1 MPYPASK
8 SKLWIVQPPRPELC
22 RELSVGLQVSQFLAQ
37 LLINRGINT
46 VKQGQSFLNAGLE
59 SLHDPFLMKGMAAA
73 VQRLEI
79 AVSQGEKIC
88 VYGDYDADGITGTIL
103 LCRMLTQLGAP
114 YMVYIPHRLQ
124 EGYGLN
130 SAAVRNIHAQGVR
143 LLITVDCGISNPAE
157 VELAQGLGM
166 DVIVTDHHQPPPVLP
181 PAAVILNPKR
191 PDCTYPYKDLAGVGV
206 AAKLAQAVSG
216 KFNLK
221 NSLSDNLDL
230 ICLGTVADVSPLT
243 GENRIFVKYGL
254 QRLTNA
260 SNLGIRK
267 IKQVAGMAG
276 DAPVQVG
283 DIEYKLA
290 PRINAA
296 GRLGSSMAV
305 LRLLLTDSEGEAD
318 ELARMLDEENRRR
331 KQLEDGILKQ
341 AQALSSAQFDPAR
354 DRALVLQHPEWH
366 PGVLGIVASKM
377 AEVYNLPCILLCT
390 KDDPA
395 RGSAR
400 SVDGFYIH
408 QALDKLRAYLV
419 TFGGHHYAAGLTI
432 RHENINPFRDSL
444 NALAW
449 ESIGSQDLPD
459 KLNLDG
465 RLSLDDLDKTVI
477 SDIALLHPFGVDNS
491 EPLFWS
497 DGLQVMYPRGV
508 GTNHLKLKLRQ
519 QEKVID
525 GIGFSMG
532 ELLEEVDYCSR
543 NGIGI
548 SAAFQPQINS
558 WQGQETLQLKLQD
571 IRFAEKMTEDKKR
584 RG

>member
-1 MPYPASK
+1 MPYSTSK
-8 SKLWIVQPPRPELC
+8 SKLWIVHPPQPELC
-22 RELSVGLQVSQFLAQ
+22 RKLSEGLQISQFLAQ

-46 VKQGQSFLNAGLE
+46 VKQGQSFLYDGLE

-79 AVSQGEKIC
+79 AASKREKVC
-88 VYGDYDADGITGTIL
+88 VYGDYDVDGITGAAL
-103 LCRMLTQLGAP
+103 LCRMLTQLDAP
-114 YMVYIPHRLQ
+114 HMVYIPHRLQ

-130 SAAVRNIHAQGVR
+130 SAAIRDIHAQGAR
-143 LLITVDCGISNPAE
+143 LLITVDCGISNQAE
-157 VELAQGLGM
+157 IELAQNLGM
-166 DVIVTDHHQPPPVLP
+166 DVIITDHHQPPSILP
-181 PAAVILNPKR
+181 PAVAILNPKCH
-191 PDCTYPYKDLAGVGV
+191 DCTYPYKDLAGVGV
-206 AAKLAQAVSG
+206 AAKLVQAVSG

-221 NSLSDNLDL
+221 NTITDNLDL

-267 IKQVAGMAG
+267 IKQVAGMAEA
-276 DAPVQVG
+276 APVQVW

-296 GRLGSSMAV
+296 GRLGSAMVV
-305 LRLLLTDSEGEAD
+305 LRLLLTDSEDEAA
-318 ELARMLDEENRRR
+318 ELARRLDEENRRR

-341 AQALSSAQFDPAR
+341 AQALSSAQFDPVR
-354 DRALVLQHPEWH
+354 DRVLVLQHPEWH

-377 AEVYNLPCILLCT
+377 AEEYNLPCILLCT

-400 SVDGFYIH
+400 SVAGFYIH
-408 QALDKLRAYLV
+408 QALDKLKSHLV

-432 RHENINPFRDSL
+432 SHENINPFKDRL

-449 ESIGSQDLPD
+449 EAIGSQDLPE

-465 RLSLDDLDKTVI
+465 RLSLDNLDKTVI
-477 SDIALLHPFGVDNS
+477 AEIAHLHPFGADNP

-497 DGLQVMYPRGV
+497 DKLQVMRHPREV

-519 QEKVID
+519 QERVID

-532 ELLEEVDYCSR
+532 ELLDEVDYCSR
-543 NGIGI
+543 NGLEI

-558 WQGQETLQLKLQD
+558 WQGQEILQLKLQD
-571 IRFAEKMTEDKKR
+571 IRFAQKMTEDKNE
-584 RG
+584 